1 MYAIFIL
8 INGVVIIIKKTLRK
22 IMKHRAPGQVVS
34 KSLSLAG
41 FLN

>member
-1 MYAIFIL
+1 MYATFIL
-8 INGVVIIIKKTLRK
+8 INGVVIILKKTLLE
-22 IMKHRAPGQVVS
+22 IMKLRAPGQVVS